1 MIALKLLDDACEL
14 ITTLEDVMIQQRY
27 YDIGDGTSWINDSI
41 EELFRNV
48 KELDGAAYSNV
59 TDIAI
64 RIMEHLIAELGW
76 DKTDQPDSEWYSFEL
91 QDGIHKIIL
100 DALGVKDAFDDRSHN
115 VPAIKEARDE

>member
-1 MIALKLLDDACEL
+1 MKALKLLNDACEL
-14 ITTLEDVMIQQRY
+14 ITSLEDVMIQQRY

-76 DKTDQPDSEWYSFEL
+76 DKTDQPDSEWYSLEL
-91 QDGIHKIIL
+91 RDGIHKIIL